1 MPNINF
7 KRSKGCKSM
16 NPWSLHL

>member
-16 NPWSLHL
+16 NPRSLHL